1 MNLKLFSIPKVKEE
15 IILENPSI
23 LIYLPHL
30 ELVLPVKMD
39 ILNSGHNNNS
49 SGSIFSSSN
58 NQFTSF

>member
-15 IILENPSI
+15 IILESPSI

-30 ELVLPVKMD
+30 DLVLPVKMD
-39 ILNSGHNNNS
+39 ILNSGHNNS
-49 SGSIFSSSN
+49 SGSVYSSSD